1 MKWAQGV
8 IEAVIHVH
16 RELGPGLLETG
27 RGFFRKKCIY
37 EFPEEINNGQ
47 AACGGFG
54 VELFEPLIGEN
65 IPPPTGGF
73 GEEAGT
79 GSRFGGLRRKPT
91 LQARLRDRFA
101 AQTRNASQ
109 SAPSLL
115 HNKPEDGAY
124 WPGQMSGDEWLN
136 PSA

>member
-1 MKWAQGV
+1 MGTRV

-54 VELFEPLIGEN
+54 VELFEPLIGEMGA
-65 IPPPTGGF
+65 GGN
-73 GEEAGT
+73 GPG
-79 GSRFGGLRRKPT
+79 RRGGK
-91 LQARLRDRFA
+91 
-101 AQTRNASQ
+101 SQ
-109 SAPSLL
+109 
-115 HNKPEDGAY
+115 
-124 WPGQMSGDEWLN
+124 GDLCL
-136 PSA
+136 SS